1 MSVVEANELNETQV
15 LEEIQ
20 RSNLKERVREKWAKT
35 ITFVSI
41 VAIALG
47 GLNDTMDAIDK
58 VYNITLSQFTDIP
71 SHNNLERVYIRAS
84 EDVLEETF
92 GAPVYIKKSM
102 SGDFIKYYNDKRFVL
117 SAVTRDGA
125 ITAFLVFPKEGYT
138 PNSAEHAGG
147 EELLETAF
155 SSNESVSDIRVN
167 FSRSVS
173 YYIEENTT
181 GTFSNLYSSV
191 AGYSEFLEPLDE
203 QKQRLLSELSDGLML
218 GDDITEM
225 VVSLRDAVT
234 PNFYGYSNQGL
245 EVLESAILTLTEYR
259 LITKQ

>member
-1 MSVVEANELNETQV
+1 MSVVEVNEQKEALALETAQ
-15 LEEIQ
+15 Q
-20 RSNLKERVREKWAKT
+20 RNLKDRVREKWAKT
-35 ITFVSI
+35 IAFVSI
-41 VAIALG
+41 IAIALG

-58 VYNITLSQFTDIP
+58 VYNLTLSQFTDIP
-71 SHNNLERVYIRAS
+71 SHNNLARIYIRAS

-92 GAPVYIKKSM
+92 GAPVYIKKTM
-102 SGDFIKYYNDKRFVL
+102 AGDVIKYYDDRRFVL

-125 ITAFLVFPKEGYT
+125 ISAFLVFPKTDYK
-138 PNSAEHAGG
+138 PNTIEHAGG
-147 EELLETAF
+147 DGLLETVF
-155 SSNESVSDIRVN
+155 STNESVSDIRVN

-225 VVSLRDAVT
+225 VVSLRNAVT